1 MLIYRKQEY
10 VCTLYNTSHTLALE
24 VLEEL
29 TGLAAR
35 GGATGGPTWAVAHP
49 YI

>member
-29 TGLAAR
+29 TGLPR
-35 GGATGGPTWAVAHP
+35 RETVVQYDVTE
-49 YI
+49 